1 MEKQT
6 VSLDLIIIGAG
17 PAGLAA
23 AVYASRSKLDTL
35 VLENK
40 IVGGQVRDS
49 YRVDNYPGFSYITG
63 ADLSN
68 NFQQHA
74 LDSGAK
80 IDEFDNIISLKL
92 SSDEKIVETS
102 KKIYKPLA
110 IILATGS
117 NNRLLPVPEE
127 TKFHGNG
134 VHYCEL
140 CDGALYEGKDL
151 IVVGGGNSAIEGAI
165 VLSKFAKNLTIVH
178 QFNYLQANKTNEEEL
193 STKPNIKYIWNSE
206 IRHVLGENSVEGVQ
220 IENVKTGELSEIK
233 TDGVFVYIGRIAN
246 NELFKNYIKLD
257 NWGHVLTNENMETNI
272 KGVYAAG
279 DLRSK
284 TIRQLTTA
292 VSDGTISA
300 LTAEKYIMERKKV

>member
-1 MEKQT
+1 MEKQ
-6 VSLDLIIIGAG
+6 VINLDLIIVGAG

-40 IVGGQVRDS
+40 IIGGQVRDS
-49 YRVDNYPGFSYITG
+49 YRVDNYPGFPYITG
-63 ADLSN
+63 EDLSN
-68 NFQQHA
+68 NFQKHA
-74 LDSGAK
+74 LEAGAK
-80 IDEFDNIISLKL
+80 IDEFDNIVSMKL
-92 SSDEKIVETS
+92 GSEEKIVETS
-102 KKIYKPLA
+102 KKIYKPHA
-110 IILATGS
+110 VILATGS

-127 TKFHGNG
+127 KKFHGNG

-165 VLSKFAKNLTIVH
+165 VLSKFAKNLNIIH
-178 QFNYLQANKTNEEEL
+178 QFDYLQANKTNEEEL
-193 STKPNIKYIWNSE
+193 ATKTNVKFIWNSE
-206 IRHVLGENSVEGVQ
+206 VRHVLGESSVTGVQ
-220 IENVKTGELSEIK
+220 IENVKTGELSEVK
-233 TDGVFVYIGRIAN
+233 TDGVFVYIGRVAN
-246 NELFKNYIKLD
+246 NELFKHYIKLD

-292 VSDGTISA
+292 VSDGTIAA
-300 LTAEKYIMERKKV
+300 LAAEKYIMERKRV